1 MGLNGNGKDLMDRAI
16 ADLVSAVNKHLARNS
31 RMLADMLKE
40 NEPMIKARDGNEYL
54 IEKKEL
60 EFIAEYL
67 DEEEIKTFPIPVI
80 LEMCDVK
87 GKTLIYVRNKKH
99 AEFLKR
105 AFGFDRFVDDV
116 LVLEL
121 HEIHPV
127 RRKLKTA
134 SQIMFNVVD

>member
-1 MGLNGNGKDLMDRAI
+1 
-16 ADLVSAVNKHLARNS
+16 
-31 RMLADMLKE
+31 
-40 NEPMIKARDGNEYL
+40 
-54 IEKKEL
+54 
-60 EFIAEYL
+60 EYL

>member
-40 NEPMIKARDGNEYL
+40 NEPTIKARDGNEYL

-67 DEEEIKTFPIPVI
+67 ENI
-80 LEMCDVK
+80 LM
-87 GKTLIYVRNKKH
+87 
-99 AEFLKR
+99 
-105 AFGFDRFVDDV
+105 
-116 LVLEL
+116 
-121 HEIHPV
+121 
-127 RRKLKTA
+127 RRK
-134 SQIMFNVVD
+134 